1 MKSVVYLQKI
11 GEVNSSIIIRLKKNM
26 HWLLKKYGIR
36 VEILPESFKTQKNEY
51 IDVERQFNGELIL
64 RRLEKTIKSKEN
76 KKILGIIDGD
86 IKGTRKIHLFG
97 LTNLKGSC
105 ALISI
110 YRLRGSFYNK
120 EEDISLFDLRVLK
133 EALHE
138 LGHTL
143 GLRHCTNNCVMKYS
157 KSLKE
162 VDEKPE
168 EFCLAC
174 HYMLKKLSKN

>member
-11 GEVNSSIIIRLKKNM
+11 GEVNSSIIIRLKKNL
-26 HWLLKKYGIR
+26 HWVLKKYGIK
-36 VEILPESFKTQKNEY
+36 VDILPETFKTHNNEY
-51 IDVERQFNGELIL
+51 INAERQFNGELIL
-64 RRLEKTIKSKEN
+64 HRLEKTIISKEN
-76 KKILGIIDGD
+76 KKIIGVIDGD

-97 LTNLKGSC
+97 LTNLKGPC

-138 LGHTL
+138 LGHTF
-143 GLRHCTNNCVMKYS
+143 GLRHCRNNCIMNYS
-157 KSLKE
+157 KNLKE
-162 VDEKPE
+162 VDEKPK
-168 EFCLAC
+168 EFCLDC
-174 HYMLKKLSKN
+174 HQILKKLSKN